1 MPSPMTRW
9 SPLRRRRRLRGS
21 LRRARH
27 ASLDIARRAPHD
39 MSDAEQAQARARIE
53 ALIER
58 LQPQAIDA
66 GSREVL
72 NNLINAWMDQASA
85 RVNRHH
91 LEQTAVS
98 AMLIG
103 LAREE
108 VTRRRPRYE
117 ADYARAQHAFRTLAV
132 TYQQLTGRE
141 MTDLPAPHPA
151 HFDDAVIA
159 STLGVTTWTDLGAS
173 PRPGAAGPAGG
184 LDPEDG
190 RHWPLVLT
198 DVPAVPMPRDGLAAP
213 ARHGS
218 HHAAQA
224 GPGDG
229 GTGRI

>member
-132 TYQQLTGRE
+132 TYQQLTGR
-141 MTDLPAPHPA
+141 
-151 HFDDAVIA
+151 
-159 STLGVTTWTDLGAS
+159 TDLGAS
-173 PRPGAAGPAGG
+173 PGPGAAGPAGG